1 MRFKKLVDS
10 VLSEHV
16 DFYNPNYSD
25 EQKTQM
31 VLERFKNLDTFIKHY
46 RSIRNKIKVLPPKAF
61 IIKEWLMAY
70 IKAIKNL
77 TIHNR
82 KSQGIK

>member
-46 RSIRNKIKVLPPKAF
+46 RSIRNKIKGSS
-61 IIKEWLMAY
+61 
-70 IKAIKNL
+70 
-77 TIHNR
+77 
-82 KSQGIK
+82 SQGFHYQGMVDGIHQGNQEPYHS